1 MFTRYSQISV
11 SNNRLEDSRVS
22 ADVQEEPHFVN
33 QLHTPQS
40 EASIVTP
47 GGYAGQ
53 NMIPGQF
60 EYPMDN
66 NGAFFGAQEWPSEIM
81 DSMAWSAQ
89 IFDAVHNYQYPP
101 FT

>member
-1 MFTRYSQISV
+1 MA
-11 SNNRLEDSRVS
+11 SNNVVEDSRVR
-22 ADVQEEPHFVN
+22 ADVQDQPHFVN
-33 QLHTPQS
+33 QLNTPQS

-47 GGYAGQ
+47 GGDATPS
-53 NMIPGQF
+53 MIPGQF
-60 EYPMDN
+60 EYPIDN
-66 NGAFFGAQEWPSEIM
+66 SGVFLGAQEWPSEIM